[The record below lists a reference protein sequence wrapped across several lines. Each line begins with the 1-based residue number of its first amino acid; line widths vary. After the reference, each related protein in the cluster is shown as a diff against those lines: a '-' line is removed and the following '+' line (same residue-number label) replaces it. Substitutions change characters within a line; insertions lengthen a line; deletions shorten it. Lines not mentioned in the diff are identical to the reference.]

1 MMKENVEFVLTVLGL
16 VSSSLAQEKI
26 YSYRSD
32 NGNKFE
38 STILLVFMKNIM
50 AFTFSRAALSIK
62 GGERKPLGGK
72 HAIFSAFLR
81 LFSTISS
88 LYSLNFI
95 SYPHLLIARSMKI
108 LPVFLSDVLL
118 LKKTQKYWKKCLSVF
133 VTTIGVFLFSSNDI
147 MDGEGKDNTIVGIG
161 FVTFSLFIDGAL
173 AMTQTK
179 MLYSE
184 KPDYLEVMNYMSL
197 WQLVLSCIFFS
208 FSFEKKGVIFL
219 MENHIIIYM
228 IILYSSIDS
237 IGQFL
242 IYRILVNYGTYMI
255 AFVTTIRK
263 FVTIVLSIILF
274 HHILST
280 VKWFGLVMVFVG
292 AIIYIIR
299 DRKSQITDSL
309 DKELELVEMNPLI
322 EESHE
327 EKIISSIGTVI
338 TEEHC

>member
-1 MMKENVEFVLTVLGL
+1 
-16 VSSSLAQEKI
+16 
-26 YSYRSD
+26 
-32 NGNKFE
+32 
-38 STILLVFMKNIM
+38 
-50 AFTFSRAALSIK
+50 
-62 GGERKPLGGK
+62 
-72 HAIFSAFLR
+72 
-81 LFSTISS
+81 
-88 LYSLNFI
+88 
-95 SYPHLLIARSMKI
+95 
-108 LPVFLSDVLL
+108 
-118 LKKTQKYWKKCLSVF
+118 
-133 VTTIGVFLFSSNDI
+133 
-147 MDGEGKDNTIVGIG
+147 
-161 FVTFSLFIDGAL
+161 
-173 AMTQTK
+173 
-179 MLYSE
+179 
-184 KPDYLEVMNYMSL
+184 
-197 WQLVLSCIFFS
+197 
-208 FSFEKKGVIFL
+208 

-263 FVTIVLSIILF
+263 FVTILLSIILF